1 MKKFALPLMLAFVLT
16 GCSTYQYSAR
26 TVGVNRKDIHTKEVA
41 VEVVPDYSRKVTA
54 TSEYQATKNDA
65 IKEAEYLCITQ
76 NKIDVVVDPIMKI
89 ERDPFHLQKKYK
101 ATIIGYAGTY
111 KVAKAGV
118 DAVKEY
124 KKEEIEKYKLLT
136 DPKFAQ
142 HYYKTDGGN
151 TYYINSEIG
160 TSKHVSSVSSTTDSV
175 VKKGIVKQAKS
186 KKKKNE
192 DGLGIFGGLVQSLG
206 IGRK

>member
-1 MKKFALPLMLAFVLT
+1 MKKFALPLLLAFVLT

-26 TVGVNRKDIHTKEVA
+26 TVGVNRNDIHTKEA
-41 VEVVPDYSRKVTA
+41 AAEVVSDYSRTVTA
-54 TSEYQATKNDA
+54 TSEFQATKNDA
-65 IKEAEYLCITQ
+65 IKEAEYLCIT
-76 NKIDVVVDPIMKI
+76 NNNIDVIVDPIMKI
-89 ERDPFHLQKKYK
+89 ERDPFQLQKKYK

-124 KKEEIEKYKLLT
+124 KKEDIEKYKLLT

-151 TYYINSEIG
+151 VYYINSEIG
-160 TSKHVSSVSSTTDSV
+160 TSKQISSVTTTTDSIL
-175 VKKGIVKQAKS
+175 KKSNAKQAKS
-186 KKKKNE
+186 KKK
-192 DGLGIFGGLVQSLG
+192 
-206 IGRK
+206 